1 MSKKSLIPFNIRN
14 KVACFKRDWKNKNIK
29 EIKEK
34 ILMMKIKLIILEK
47 LI

>member
-29 EIKEK
+29 EK